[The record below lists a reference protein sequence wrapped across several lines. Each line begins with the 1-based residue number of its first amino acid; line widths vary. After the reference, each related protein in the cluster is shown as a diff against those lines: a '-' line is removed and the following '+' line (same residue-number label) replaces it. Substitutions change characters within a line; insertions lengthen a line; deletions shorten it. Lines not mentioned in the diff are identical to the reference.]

1 MNFLGLDSRV
11 LVCKRVLNI
20 DLDRIEEDE
29 NERKGGTMSKQF
41 KVYGDVVQDYYIV
54 VTANSRDEAW
64 YAAEATPKEDWKKL
78 PDRNEGNAIEPYNIE
93 ELD

>member
-1 MNFLGLDSRV
+1 
-11 LVCKRVLNI
+11 
-20 DLDRIEEDE
+20 
-29 NERKGGTMSKQF
+29 MSKQF

-54 VTANSRDEAW
+54 ITADSRDEAW

-93 ELD
+93 ELDWDSNEVNAYKWMKLSLTRF